1 MAEQI
6 RTDADWEDIRVFIAL
21 ARHGSLSGAARALSV
36 NHATVARRMSSLQQ
50 ALGERLVER
59 RPNGYVLTAAG
70 DRALA
75 AANEMETAAAALGRG
90 GADHTPKGSVK
101 GLVRI
106 SATPGMAQG
115 FLVGRIAKLASLYAG
130 LDIEIATDV
139 RTVSLER
146 READIALRFGRP
158 KDGDLIAR
166 HAVTFGYGFYGSA
179 EWRRRIKRGAAL
191 VMIGFD
197 EASAHIADA
206 QWLARQFPR
215 ARVALRTDNQF
226 AQAAAAEAGAGIAL
240 LPHFIGRANHALA
253 PCLPDHAPPSR
264 ELWLV
269 TRRQDNKEISIR
281 TVIEFLMQIFA
292 DERRLFEA

>member
-6 RTDADWEDIRVFIAL
+6 RTGTDWEDIRVFIAL

-36 NHATVARRMSSLQQ
+36 NHATVARRVASLERT
-50 ALGERLVER
+50 LGNRLVER
-59 RPNGYVLTAAG
+59 RPNGYLLTAAG
-70 DRALA
+70 DHALA
-75 AANEMETAAAALGRG
+75 AAKAMETAAAALSRG
-90 GADHTPKGSVK
+90 GADHTPR

-106 SATPGMAQG
+106 SATPGMTQG
-115 FLVGRIAKLASLYAG
+115 FLISRMAGLASRHPG

-139 RTVSLER
+139 RAVSLER

-166 HAVTFGYGFYGSA
+166 RAVTFGYGLYGST
-179 EWRRRIKRGAAL
+179 EWRRRIKRG
-191 VMIGFD
+191 VTPIFIGFD
-197 EASAHIADA
+197 EATAHIPDA

-215 ARVALRTDNQF
+215 ARFALRNGNQF
-226 AQAAAAEAGAGIAL
+226 AQAAAAEAGVGIAL

-253 PCLPDHAPPSR
+253 PCLPDPMPPAR

-269 TRRQDNKEISIR
+269 TRRQDDKEISIR
-281 TVIEFLMQIFA
+281 TVVEFLMQIF
-292 DERRLFEA
+292 DKERRLFEE

>member
-6 RTDADWEDIRVFIAL
+6 RTGADWEDIRVFIAL

-36 NHATVARRMSSLQQ
+36 NHATVARRMSSLER

-75 AANEMETAAAALGRG
+75 AAKDMETAAAALSRG
-90 GADHTPKGSVK
+90 GADHSPK

-115 FLVGRIAKLASLYAG
+115 FLVSRIAKLASLYSG

-158 KDGDLIAR
+158 TDGDLIAR
-166 HAVTFGYGFYGSA
+166 HAVTFGYGLYGSA

-191 VMIGFD
+191 VVIGFD

-206 QWLARQFPR
+206 QWLTRQFPR

-226 AQAAAAEAGAGIAL
+226 AQAAAAEAGAGVAL
-240 LPHFIGRANHALA
+240 LPHFIGRVNNALA
-253 PCLPDHAPPSR
+253 PCMPDHAPPSR

-269 TRRQDNKEISIR
+269 TRRQDSKEISIR
-281 TVIEFLMQIFA
+281 TVLEYLMQIFA
-292 DERRLFEA
+292 EERRLFEA

>member
-36 NHATVARRMSSLQQ
+36 NHATVARRMSSLQR
-50 ALGERLVER
+50 ALGEILVER

-75 AANEMETAAAALGRG
+75 AANDMETAAAALSRG
-90 GADHTPKGSVK
+90 GADQTAKGSVK

-115 FLVGRIAKLASLYAG
+115 FLVSRIAKLVSLYAG

-253 PCLPDHAPPSR
+253 PCLLDHAPPSR

-269 TRRQDNKEISIR
+269 TRRQDDKEMSIR
-281 TVIEFLMQIFA
+281 TVTEFLMRIFA

>member
-6 RTDADWEDIRVFIAL
+6 RTGADWEDIRVFIAL

-36 NHATVARRMSSLQQ
+36 NHATVARRMSSLER

-75 AANEMETAAAALGRG
+75 AAKDMETAAAALSRG
-90 GADHTPKGSVK
+90 GADHTPK

-115 FLVGRIAKLASLYAG
+115 FLVSRIAKLASLYSG

-139 RTVSLER
+139 RAVSLER

-166 HAVTFGYGFYGSA
+166 HAVTFGYGLYGSA

-191 VMIGFD
+191 VVIGFD

-206 QWLARQFPR
+206 QWLTRQFPR

-240 LPHFIGRANHALA
+240 LPHFIGRANNALA
-253 PCLPDHAPPSR
+253 PCLPDHVPPSR

-269 TRRQDNKEISIR
+269 TRRQDSKEISIR
-281 TVIEFLMQIFA
+281 TVLEFLMQIFA
-292 DERRLFEA
+292 DERRLFEG

>member
-6 RTDADWEDIRVFIAL
+6 RTGADWEDIRVFIAL

-36 NHATVARRMSSLQQ
+36 NHATVARRMSSLQRT
-50 ALGERLVER
+50 LGETLVER

-75 AANEMETAAAALGRG
+75 AANDMEMAAAALSRG
-90 GADHTPKGSVK
+90 GADRTSNGSVK

-115 FLVGRIAKLASLYAG
+115 FLVSRIAKLASLYPG

-240 LPHFIGRANHALA
+240 LPHFIGRANNALA
-253 PCLPDHAPPSR
+253 PCLLDHAPPSR

-269 TRRQDNKEISIR
+269 TRRQDDKEISIR
-281 TVIEFLMQIFA
+281 TVIEFLMRIFA